1 MHAADSLADSQ
12 VEQRVRECHIGPHR
26 LLLVKAMHVVVDR
39 WRRIAPCSL
48 WAKGEDATW
57 HGLGDVG
64 HLVAIVAIVAN
75 GV

>member
-1 MHAADSLADSQ
+1 
-12 VEQRVRECHIGPHR
+12 
-26 LLLVKAMHVVVDR
+26 VDR